1 MFWQRYE
8 SGGRSDFVLPS
19 LLFLKK
25 FGETLPDNGNNDDN
39 ERFFLNQNR
48 DFLNQNRD
56 FLNQN
61 SSSFE
66 EKMILAQE
74 ILG

>member
-48 DFLNQNRD
+48 DFLNQN
-56 FLNQN
+56 